1 MSLANI
7 AHLISL
13 FNVTNQYCTLHKPII
28 YSGYDTKTFYSM
40 TIDPGPID
48 CSVLTEQVKHRFE
61 LLWSLGGQVMA

>member
-1 MSLANI
+1 
-7 AHLISL
+7 
-13 FNVTNQYCTLHKPII
+13 
-28 YSGYDTKTFYSM
+28 M